1 MVEARQDLLGDDA
14 NFEPIDTCQL
24 CGSHER
30 TEKFRDGVFQVV
42 ECSQCGLVYVTP
54 RLKPEVLPK
63 VYDENYWSSDSPK
76 EAGYAD
82 YRSDGALY
90 LKTFEKRYELVQRFT
105 DGEGRA
111 LDIGCAAGFFLKTL
125 HDRGWH
131 VDGVELSAEIA
142 AHAQQEFGFDDIH
155 VGTIETSPFQK
166 GSYDLVSMWDVVE
179 HVPEPLPF
187 LQESVSYLKDD
198 GILILE
204 TQNVAS
210 KFADRLGPKWQHYK
224 HLEHL
229 YHFNPTTIEM
239 LLEQAGLEILENTSR
254 YGGKYVTIS
263 FIRERATRVH
273 PAMRFALL
281 PLAPFNKM
289 SVYINPRDEMVIV
302 ARKKKQD

>member
-1 MVEARQDLLGDDA
+1 MVEARQDLLGDEA
-14 NFEPIDTCQL
+14 NFEPIETCQL
-24 CGSHER
+24 CGSRER

-155 VGTIETSPFQK
+155 VGMIETSPFQK

-204 TQNVAS
+204 TQKRRQQVRRSPRAQVAALQAPRAS
-210 KFADRLGPKWQHYK
+210 LSLQPNDDRDAARAGGAGDPR
-224 HLEHL
+224 EHVPL
-229 YHFNPTTIEM
+229 WRQVRDDQLHPRT
-239 LLEQAGLEILENTSR
+239 R
-254 YGGKYVTIS
+254 YARASGHALCAAAPRAVQQD
-263 FIRERATRVH
+263 ERLH
-273 PAMRFALL
+273 QPA
-281 PLAPFNKM
+281 
-289 SVYINPRDEMVIV
+289 
-302 ARKKKQD
+302 